1 MDPFQGTDGRVDQA
15 PPLLWRETL
24 GRVLRL
30 RRTELGL
37 TLAQVSRSSGVSTQ
51 YLSEVERG
59 LKDPSSEVIEAI
71 AMVLRLPLP
80 QVLVLAAVGMQQEL
94 IQYGPLQLAGLST
107 TKAAPAAPLRGQAQL
122 SLVA

>member
-1 MDPFQGTDGRVDQA
+1 MDIDQ
-15 PPLLWRETL
+15 PPLLREAL

-37 TLAQVSRSSGVSTQ
+37 TLAQVSERSGVSTQ

-71 AMVLRLPLP
+71 SVVLGLVLP
-80 QVLVLAAVGMQQEL
+80 QVLMLAAVGMQR
-94 IQYGPLQLAGLST
+94 GSLQLELSALAT
-107 TKAAPAAPLRGQAQL
+107 TIAPPPAPLSATGQAQL

>member
-1 MDPFQGTDGRVDQA
+1 MDPLRVTDGHGDQT

-30 RRTELGL
+30 RRTELAL
-37 TLAQVSRSSGVSTQ
+37 TLAQVSRRSGVSTQ

-71 AMVLRLPLP
+71 AVVLGLALP
-80 QVLVLAAVGMQQEL
+80 QVLVLAATSMR
-94 IQYGPLQLAGLST
+94 
-107 TKAAPAAPLRGQAQL
+107 AAPAAPVGGRAQL